1 MRGRP
6 HAYRS
11 RPEVSRFSGR
21 CDPLTSVA
29 LAIVLLAALIHA
41 TWNFLV
47 KTSGGGVVFVWL
59 FATLSSAVLVPLAIG
74 LVIVQQ
80 HEIDVLRCGFIFGT
94 AFIHV
99 IYFLLLQRG
108 YQTGEL
114 SLVYPLARGLGPAL
128 STLGA
133 VLLLGERPSQVV
145 LCGLVLIV
153 TGIVLLTVRTNKAIR
168 HPGAAVFYGVMTGL
182 SISVYTV
189 WDKYT
194 VDHLAV
200 PPLVLEAFA
209 GLGISLMLT
218 PLALR
223 RIDGIKRVWREHKKE
238 VIGVAILAP
247 LSYILI
253 LTAMSFTPLTYV
265 APCREVS
272 ILFAALLAAR
282 FLEEG
287 NMTRRLAAA
296 SLIVGGVIALALG

>member
-1 MRGRP
+1 MVCGDRNE
-6 HAYRS
+6 S
-11 RPEVSRFSGR
+11 
-21 CDPLTSVA
+21 LTAAA

-47 KTSGGGVVFVWL
+47 KMSGGGIAFVWL
-59 FATLSSAVLVPLAIG
+59 FATLSSVFLVPFAIG

-80 HEIDVLRCGFIFGT
+80 HEMDVVRSGFICGT
-94 AFIHV
+94 AVIHV
-99 IYFLLLQRG
+99 VYFLLLQRG
-108 YQTGEL
+108 YQTGDL

-133 VLLLGERPSQVV
+133 VLLLGERPSYIV
-145 LCGLVLIV
+145 LSGLVLIV
-153 TGIVLLTVRTNKAIR
+153 TGIVLLTVRANGTIR
-168 HPGAAVFYGVMTGL
+168 HPGTAVFYGVMTGL

-194 VDHLAV
+194 VDRLAV
-200 PPLVLEAFA
+200 SPLVLEAFA
-209 GLGISLMLT
+209 GLGISLILT
-218 PLALR
+218 PLAAR
-223 RIDGIKRVWREHKKE
+223 RRDDVRRVWRDHKKE

-272 ILFAALLAAR
+272 ILFAAILAAR
-282 FLEEG
+282 FLGEG
-287 NMTRRLAAA
+287 NVTRRLGAAF
-296 SLIVGGVIALALG
+296 LIVAGVIALALG